1 MYYLQYFLK
10 FITILIL
17 CLKEKVVLFHLDIR
31 NVLLLV
37 YRASTAWDYCVQYS
51 DLVLRAVCNS
61 QNRLAHAASQGW
73 F

>member
-1 MYYLQYFLK
+1 VK
-10 FITILIL
+10 SFIIN
-17 CLKEKVVLFHLDIR
+17 H
-31 NVLLLV
+31 
-37 YRASTAWDYCVQYS
+37 S